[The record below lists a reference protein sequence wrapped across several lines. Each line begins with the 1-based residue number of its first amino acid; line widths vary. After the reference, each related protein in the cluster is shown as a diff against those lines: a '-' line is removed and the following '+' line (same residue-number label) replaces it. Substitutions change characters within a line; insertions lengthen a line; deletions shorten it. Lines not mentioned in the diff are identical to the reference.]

1 MGWVILVIGVL
12 VVIAI
17 AGWFWWSG
25 QRDAG
30 VSGPVARRS
39 TDEVASGE
47 EPAALPIVPPPSGA
61 GVPVVPLVPT
71 FDPDADTDA
80 DADTTPPGEPD
91 NGSRRGDDERLGD

>member
-17 AGWFWWSG
+17 GGWFWWSG

-30 VSGPVARRS
+30 VAGPAARRS

-47 EPAALPIVPPPSGA
+47 EPTALPIVPPPGGA

-71 FDPDADTDA
+71 FDPDAQADA
-80 DADTTPPGEPD
+80 DADATPPGGPD
-91 NGSRRGDDERLGD
+91 DRSRRDDEERLGD